1 MLLVLTFG
9 TAISTALVT
18 VLVTV
23 STMTS
28 WRTWR
33 QVNGVRPDPRDHP
46 ASGFQDRWPRRT
58 TPLYKSG
65 AVRFPQ
71 EPLFRAALYTY
82 VNSRE
87 RSRGLEGH
95 IACRRIIVD
104 MEGKRPAGN
113 ICVTW
118 GAFRGCGPVRPFV
131 CGKEPVIA
139 TSSDAAVV
147 CMPGSRDALRYH
159 HHHHHHHHYR
169 CQNRPTVASDSSTK
183 GSESENQLFTFLK
196 NE

>member
-1 MLLVLTFG
+1 MLLVLIFG

-159 HHHHHHHHYR
+159 HHHHHHYR